1 MKTIT
6 IIFTLLF
13 LNSLAFA
20 DKNMKIGSKGNVAD
34 VTRVIKVVM
43 YDNYYEPS
51 SFQIKEGETIKFEVE
66 NAGML
71 VHEFNIANKM
81 MHMKH
86 QPEMIK
92 MAENGILLAFSIDKE
107 KMKKMAKMD
116 KSMGHSHSNSVLLEP
131 KQKGDIIWKFDNAV
145 DVEVACNIPGHYQ
158 ACLLYTSPSPRDL
171 STSRMPSSA

>member
-1 MKTIT
+1 MKQIIT
-6 IIFTLLF
+6 LF
-13 LNSLAFA
+13 ILVLYCLPSFA
-20 DKNMKIGSKGNVAD
+20 DKNMKIGSKGKEGDIN
-34 VTRVIKVVM
+34 RIIKVKM

-51 SFQIKEGETIKFEVE
+51 SFQIKAGETIKFEVE
-66 NAGML
+66 NVGEL

-86 QPEMIK
+86 QPEMEK
-92 MAENGILLAFSIDKE
+92 MFDNEILFSDYIDKE

-158 ACLLYTSPSPRDL
+158 AG
-171 STSRMPSSA
+171 MIAEVNIK

>member
-1 MKTIT
+1 M
-6 IIFTLLF
+6 F

-34 VTRVIKVVM
+34 VTRIIKVVM

-131 KQKGDIIWKFDNAV
+131 KQKGNIIWKFENALNI
-145 DVEVACNIPGHYQ
+145 EIACNVPGHYQ
-158 ACLLYTSPSPRDL
+158 AG
-171 STSRMPSSA
+171 MIAEVNIK

>member
-1 MKTIT
+1 MKKLI
-6 IIFTLLF
+6 LLF
-13 LNSLAFA
+13 IFIAFNSNAA
-20 DKNMKIGSKGNVAD
+20 SMKMIGSKGNPND
-34 VTRVIKVVM
+34 VTRVIEVKM

-107 KMKKMAKMD
+107 KMKKMAKID
-116 KSMGHSHSNSVLLEP
+116 KSMGHSHSNS
-131 KQKGDIIWKFDNAV
+131 AV
-145 DVEVACNIPGHYQ
+145 S
-158 ACLLYTSPSPRDL
+158 YTHLTLP
-171 STSRMPSSA
+171 TKA

>member
-1 MKTIT
+1 MMKSK
-6 IIFTLLF
+6 IILF
-13 LNSLAFA
+13 VLIFFSSFAYA
-20 DKNMKIGSKGNVAD
+20 DKNMKIGFKGKED
-34 VTRVIKVVM
+34 EISRIIKVIM
-43 YDNYYEPS
+43 YDNYYEPN
-51 SFQIKEGETIKFEVE
+51 SFQIKSGETIKFEVE

-86 QPEMIK
+86 QPEMQK

-131 KQKGDIIWKFDNAV
+131 KQKGEIIWKFDNAMNI
-145 DVEVACNIPGHYQ
+145 EIACNVPGHYQ
-158 ACLLYTSPSPRDL
+158 IGMVADVKLD
-171 STSRMPSSA
+171 

>member
-1 MKTIT
+1 
-6 IIFTLLF
+6 
-13 LNSLAFA
+13 
-20 DKNMKIGSKGNVAD
+20 MKIGSKGNENEIS
-34 VTRVIKVVM
+34 RIIKVIM
-43 YDNYYEPS
+43 YDNYYVPS
-51 SFQIKEGETIKFEVE
+51 SFQINAGETIKFEVE
-66 NAGML
+66 NAGDL

-86 QPEMIK
+86 QPEMEKMFDNEILFQTLSIK
-92 MAENGILLAFSIDKE
+92 K

-158 ACLLYTSPSPRDL
+158 AG
-171 STSRMPSSA
+171 MIAEVNIK

>member
-1 MKTIT
+1 MIM
-6 IIFTLLF
+6 FF
-13 LNSLAFA
+13 NSLAYA
-20 DKNMKIGSKGNVAD
+20 DNNMKIGSLGKESEVS
-34 VTRVIKVVM
+34 RIIKVVM
-43 YDNYYEPS
+43 HDNYYEPS
-51 SFQIKEGETIKFEVE
+51 SFQIKAGETIKFEVE

-86 QPEMIK
+86 QPEMAK

-131 KQKGDIIWKFDNAV
+131 KQKGEIIWKFDNAINI
-145 DVEVACNIPGHYQ
+145 EVACNVPGHYQ
-158 ACLLYTSPSPRDL
+158 AG
-171 STSRMPSSA
+171 MIAEVNIK

>member
-1 MKTIT
+1 MKFK
-6 IIFTLLF
+6 IILF
-13 LNSLAFA
+13 VLIFFSSFAYA
-20 DKNMKIGSKGNVAD
+20 DKNMNIGSKGKED
-34 VTRVIKVVM
+34 EISRIIKVIM
-43 YDNYYEPS
+43 YDNYYEPN
-51 SFQIKEGETIKFEVE
+51 SFQIKSGETIKFEVE

-86 QPEMIK
+86 QPEMQK

-131 KQKGDIIWKFDNAV
+131 KQKGEIIWKFDNAMNI
-145 DVEVACNIPGHYQ
+145 EIACNVPGHYQ
-158 ACLLYTSPSPRDL
+158 IGMVADVKLD
-171 STSRMPSSA
+171 